1 MNTPKSIPVVDEYF
15 DTRRSLKDGS
25 YPVKIKVYNPTTQ
38 EKRFYNA
45 GIRMSQTEYDLSTS
59 TKRLSLE
66 LRTKRETLEAI
77 KAKARNAIQSLP
89 AFGFKPFEEQFLAKK
104 EIRQGN
110 APNSVQEAFQ
120 QKIVAMM
127 KEERISTAQGYEQT
141 LKSLSKFARTT
152 KRASLEKTLFADIDV
167 DWLQAYQ
174 KHMIQNENRTTNT
187 VGIYL
192 RNLRTLFNER
202 ISNKKL
208 DRELY
213 PFGKYKYQIP
223 ATRNVKKA
231 LDPELLSKLYKAR
244 PISPYQSKAK
254 DFFLLSFLLNGINV
268 KDLLQ
273 LRHKDYQED
282 RITFV
287 RSKTKNTTKTHQQ
300 PIIISVSESAKEI
313 IAKYQT
319 TPKGKDD
326 YLFPILSKEDSPVQ
340 IHNKSKAFTRFI
352 DQHVKALAREL
363 GIEVKVS
370 YLSARHSFATAAIR
384 SGASMELIQ
393 TSLGHSNIKTTQNY
407 FAGFGNDTHDDLA
420 KTIEKL
426 LMH

>member
-38 EKRFYNA
+38 EKRFYNS

-152 KRASLEKTLFADIDV
+152 KRASLEKTLFTDIDV

-300 PIIISVSESAKEI
+300 PIIASVSESAKEI

-352 DQHVKALAREL
+352 DQHVKALAWEL
-363 GIEVKVS
+363 GIEEKVS

>member
-25 YPVKIKVYNPTTQ
+25 YPIKIKVYNPTTQ
-38 EKRFYNA
+38 EKRFYNS

-104 EIRQGN
+104 EIRQGY
-110 APNSVQEAFQ
+110 APNSVQEVFQ

-141 LKSLSKFARTT
+141 LKSLSKFARIT
-152 KRASLEKTLFADIDV
+152 KRPSLEKTLFADIDV

-300 PIIISVSESAKEI
+300 PIIVSVSESAKEI

-352 DQHVKALAREL
+352 DQHVKALAQEL
-363 GIEVKVS
+363 GIEEKVS

-407 FAGFGNDTHDDLA
+407 FAGFGNDTHDELA

>member
-59 TKRLSLE
+59 LKRLSLE

-120 QKIVAMM
+120 QKIVAMI

-141 LKSLSKFARTT
+141 LKSFSKFARTT
-152 KRASLEKTLFADIDV
+152 KRPSLEKTLFADIDV

-300 PIIISVSESAKEI
+300 PIIASVSESAKEI

-326 YLFPILSKEDSPVQ
+326 YLFPILSKEDSPIQ

-363 GIEVKVS
+363 GIEEKVS

-420 KTIEKL
+420 KTIEKIL
-426 LMH
+426 TV

>member
-38 EKRFYNA
+38 EKRFYNS

-59 TKRLSLE
+59 PKRLSPE

-77 KAKARNAIQSLP
+77 KAKARNAIQNLP

-141 LKSLSKFARTT
+141 LKSLSKFAGTT
-152 KRASLEKTLFADIDV
+152 KRPSLEKTLFADIDA

-174 KHMIQNENRTTNT
+174 KHMIQNENRATNT

-208 DRELY
+208 DRDLY

-273 LRHKDYQED
+273 IRHKDYQED

-300 PIIISVSESAKEI
+300 PIIVSVSESAKEI
-313 IAKYQT
+313 ITKYQT

-326 YLFPILSKEDSPVQ
+326 YLFPILSKEDGPVL

-352 DQHVKALAREL
+352 DQHVKVLAQEL
-363 GIEVKVS
+363 GIEEKVS

-407 FAGFGNDTHDDLA
+407 FAGFSNETHDNLA
-420 KTIEKL
+420 QTIEKL

>member
-1 MNTPKSIPVVDEYF
+1 MNSPNSIPVVDEYF

-38 EKRFYNA
+38 EKRFYNS
-45 GIRMSQTEYDLSTS
+45 GIRMSQTEYDLSS
-59 TKRLSLE
+59 SPKRLSPE
-66 LRTKRETLEAI
+66 LRTKRETLEAL
-77 KAKARNAIQSLP
+77 KAKARNVIQSLP
-89 AFGFKPFEEQFLAKK
+89 AFGFKAFEEQFLAKK
-104 EIRQGN
+104 EIKQGN
-110 APNSVQEAFQ
+110 ASDSVQEAFQ
-120 QKIVAMM
+120 SKIEAMIQ
-127 KEERISTAQGYEQT
+127 EERISTAQGYEQT

-152 KRASLEKTLFADIDV
+152 KRPSLEKTLFADIDA
-167 DWLQAYQ
+167 DWLLAYQ

-208 DRELY
+208 DRDLY

-231 LDPELLSKLYKAR
+231 LDQMTLSKLYQAK
-244 PISPYQSKAK
+244 PISHYQSKAK

-268 KDLLQ
+268 KDLIQ

-300 PIIISVSESAKEI
+300 PIIVSVATAAKEI
-313 IAKYQT
+313 ISKYQT
-319 TPKGKDD
+319 TPKAKDD
-326 YLFPILSKEDSPVQ
+326 YLFPVLSKDDSPVQ

-352 DQHVKALAREL
+352 DQHIKALAREL
-363 GIEVKVS
+363 GIEENLS

-384 SGASMELIQ
+384 SGAAMELIQ
-393 TSLGHSNIKTTQNY
+393 NSLGHSNIKTTQNY
-407 FAGFGNDTHDDLA
+407 FAGFGNETHDDLA
-420 KTIEKL
+420 KTIEKIL
-426 LMH
+426 AS

>member
-25 YPVKIKVYNPTTQ
+25 YPIKIKVYNPTTQ
-38 EKRFYNA
+38 EKRFYNS

-300 PIIISVSESAKEI
+300 PIIASVSESAKEI

-319 TPKGKDD
+319 TPMGKDD

-352 DQHVKALAREL
+352 DQHVKALAWEL
-363 GIEVKVS
+363 GIEEKVS

-420 KTIEKL
+420 KTIEKIL
-426 LMH
+426 TV

>member
-1 MNTPKSIPVVDEYF
+1 
-15 DTRRSLKDGS
+15 
-25 YPVKIKVYNPTTQ
+25 
-38 EKRFYNA
+38 
-45 GIRMSQTEYDLSTS
+45 
-59 TKRLSLE
+59 
-66 LRTKRETLEAI
+66 
-77 KAKARNAIQSLP
+77 
-89 AFGFKPFEEQFLAKK
+89 
-104 EIRQGN
+104 
-110 APNSVQEAFQ
+110 
-120 QKIVAMM
+120 
-127 KEERISTAQGYEQT
+127 
-141 LKSLSKFARTT
+141 
-152 KRASLEKTLFADIDV
+152 
-167 DWLQAYQ
+167 
-174 KHMIQNENRTTNT
+174 
-187 VGIYL
+187 
-192 RNLRTLFNER
+192 
-202 ISNKKL
+202 
-208 DRELY
+208 
-213 PFGKYKYQIP
+213 
-223 ATRNVKKA
+223 
-231 LDPELLSKLYKAR
+231 LSKLYKAR

-300 PIIISVSESAKEI
+300 PIIASVSESAKEI

-326 YLFPILSKEDSPVQ
+326 YLFPILSKEDSPIQ

-363 GIEVKVS
+363 GIEEKVS

-420 KTIEKL
+420 KTIEKIL
-426 LMH
+426 TV